1 VSQFCGAHSIGEIF
15 MATEP
20 KALPD
25 IKKFL
30 EDPAHENDRGF
41 FEAIYK
47 HFRAKEIAEETARKE
62 AEATQNE
69 NVFDRLFGA
78 GKPK

>member
-1 VSQFCGAHSIGEIF
+1 MSG
-15 MATEP
+15 EP
-20 KALPD
+20 KNLLD

-47 HFRAKEIAEETARKE
+47 HFRAKEKADELAAKEKEE
-62 AEATQNE
+62 QE
-69 NVFDRLFGA
+69 NGNAFDRFFG
-78 GKPK
+78 GKK

>member
-1 VSQFCGAHSIGEIF
+1 

-62 AEATQNE
+62 TEAASD
-69 NVFDRLFGA
+69 NVFDRYFG
-78 GKPK
+78 GGTPKTK